1 LINDSHKNAA
11 SGPPRAK
18 AVTSHRTPN
27 APSCYPSVIAIN
39 AIEEP
44 SALTIEP
51 SENPLR
57 AGMRLEPSAPPCVL
71 VIFGATG
78 DLARRKL
85 LPALYRLSQQRI
97 VPSEFAVLGTARHP
111 YSDEEF
117 RALMKAAVI
126 EFGTEESL
134 DESTWQSFAKRIF
147 YIVGDFS
154 EPDLYQKSKT
164 KLEEIDKEFDTQGNR
179 IFYLATAPD
188 FFGVIAKQLGEAGI
202 ARPKAKPGTK
212 KKAWT
217 RIIVEKPFGHDLE
230 SARALNKTLAAV
242 FEESQIYRIDHYL
255 GKETVQNLLV
265 FRFANSIF
273 EPLWNRQYIDHIQ
286 ITNAETIG
294 VEGRGAYYENAGALR
309 DMIQNHVFQV
319 TSLIAME
326 PPASLTANGVRDEKI
341 KAMQSVRALPSYRI
355 DEYAVRGQYGP
366 GTVLGDT
373 VPGYRQESGVD
384 PNSSTETFAALKLYL
399 DNWRWAGVP
408 FYIRSGKRLQKHI
421 TEIAIQFKEVPHR
434 LFTGSDSPLQP
445 NALVIRIQPN
455 EGISLRFAAKLPGQA
470 LRIRSVNM
478 DFRYGSS
485 FGVKP
490 PEAYERLLLDC
501 MLGDSTLYARRDMV
515 ERGWEIVMPILE
527 AWKKPAPDFPNYEA
541 GSWGPQAAFELIKRD
556 RREWRKL

>member
-1 LINDSHKNAA
+1 
-11 SGPPRAK
+11 
-18 AVTSHRTPN
+18 
-27 APSCYPSVIAIN
+27 
-39 AIEEP
+39 
-44 SALTIEP
+44 
-51 SENPLR
+51 
-57 AGMRLEPSAPPCVL
+57 MRLAPTAPPCAV

-78 DLARRKL
+78 DLTRRKL
-85 LPALYRLSQQRI
+85 LPALYRLSQQGL
-97 VPSEFAVLGTARHP
+97 VPNEFAILGNGRQP
-111 YSDEEF
+111 LSDEEF
-117 RALMKAAVI
+117 REHMKSAI
-126 EFGTEESL
+126 TEFGPDDSL
-134 DESTWQSFAKRIF
+134 DESSWQSFAKRIF
-147 YIVGDFS
+147 YIPGDFS
-154 EPDLYQKSKT
+154 EAELYGKLKS
-164 KLEEIDKEFDTQGNR
+164 KLEEVDKEFHTEGNR

-188 FFGVIAKQLGEAGI
+188 FFGVIAKQLGDAGI
-202 ARPKAKPGTK
+202 ARPKAAAKTK
-212 KKAWT
+212 KKSWT
-217 RIIVEKPFGHDLE
+217 RIIVEKPFGRDLE
-230 SARALNKTLAAV
+230 SARELNKTLAAV
-242 FEESQIYRIDHYL
+242 FDESQIYRIDHYL

-286 ITNAETIG
+286 ITNAETLG
-294 VEGRGAYYENAGALR
+294 VEGRGAYYEKAGALR

-326 PPASLTANGVRDEKI
+326 PPASLSANGVRDEKF
-341 KAMQSVRALPSYRI
+341 KAMQSVRPLPADQI
-355 DEYAVRGQYGP
+355 DQFAVRGQYGP

-373 VPGYRQESGVD
+373 VPGYPEEPGVD

-408 FYIRSGKRLQKHI
+408 FYLRSGKRLQKHV

-434 LFTGSDSPLQP
+434 LFTDSDSPLQP
-445 NALVIRIQPN
+445 NVLVIRIQPN

-515 ERGWEIVMPILE
+515 ERGWEIVTPILE

-541 GSWGPQAAFELIKRD
+541 GSWGPQASFELIERD
-556 RREWRKL
+556 GREWRKL